1 MVINLFHNN
10 EINETIL
17 LIKVDC
23 NFSKFTSV
31 HFYFLITGIYMAII
45 GEIIKGAI
53 ELSHNI
59 ITNPDPVSA
68 QKKELI
74 DLLDKAKKTS
84 FGVTYRFKDMLDLN
98 DPRKAFSSIVPFHDY
113 DKIYNKWWKDVYRG
127 EPDVTWPGSPEYFA
141 LSSGTTSNT
150 KYIPVT
156 NEMLTSIRNA
166 GILQLLSIAEFDM
179 PSSFFEKEILML
191 GSSTGLKEVNGHYE
205 GEISGISASR
215 IPFWFKGIYKPGN
228 QISAISDWD
237 ERVNQIAINAPDWD
251 IGGLSGIPSWIELML
266 KKVIEHHGLSNIHD
280 IWPNLEVYTS
290 GGVSFEPFR
299 KSFEK
304 LMGRPIIIIDT
315 YLASE
320 GYLATQLSKDTDSMT
335 LLTDN
340 GVYFEFVPMIPE
352 NLNEDGSVA
361 ENAECL
367 TIGEVEEGVD
377 YILIISTNAGAWRYM
392 IGDTV
397 MFTNKKKVEIK
408 ITGRTKHFLNVVGSQ
423 LSEFQMIEAVERLE
437 SENSLNIQEFTVS
450 AVKSEGDYIHRWYL
464 GCEGKCDADEKK
476 LTGDLDSILQEIN
489 KNYKV
494 ARTKAL
500 KNIEVKVIPVKK
512 FYDWAEA
519 KKKKGGQTKV
529 PKVMREEIF
538 GEWEDFILE
547 KEQTT

>member
-1 MVINLFHNN
+1 
-10 EINETIL
+10 
-17 LIKVDC
+17 
-23 NFSKFTSV
+23 
-31 HFYFLITGIYMAII
+31 MAII
-45 GEIIKGAI
+45 GEIIKVAI

-113 DKIYNKWWKDVYRG
+113 DKIYKKWWKDVYKG

-237 ERVNQIAINAPDWD
+237 ERVKQIAINAPEWD

-299 KSFEK
+299 KSFKK
-304 LMGRPIIIIDT
+304 LLGRPIIIIDT

-367 TIGEVEEGVD
+367 TIGEVEEGVE

-397 MFTNKKKVEIK
+397 MFTNKEKVEIK

-423 LSEFQMIEAVERLE
+423 LSEFQMIEAIERLE

-500 KNIEVKVIPVKK
+500 KNIEVKVIPVNK

-519 KKKKGGQTKV
+519 RKKKGGQTKV
-529 PKVMREEIF
+529 PKVMREEKF
-538 GEWEDFILE
+538 GEWEDFILK

>member
-1 MVINLFHNN
+1 
-10 EINETIL
+10 
-17 LIKVDC
+17 
-23 NFSKFTSV
+23 
-31 HFYFLITGIYMAII
+31 MAII

-68 QKKELI
+68 QKKALI

-84 FGVTYRFKDMLDLN
+84 FGVTYRFRDMLELD

-113 DKIYNKWWKDVYRG
+113 DKIYKKWWKDVYDG
-127 EPDVTWPGSPEYFA
+127 AEDVTWPGSPDYFA

-156 NEMLTSIRNA
+156 SEMLTSIRNA
-166 GILQLLSIAEFDM
+166 GIRQLLSMAEFDL
-179 PSSFFEKEILML
+179 PSSFYEKEILML

-205 GEISGISASR
+205 GEISGISASK
-215 IPFWFKGIYKPGN
+215 IPFWFKGFYKPGDE
-228 QISAISDWD
+228 ISAISDWD
-237 ERVNQIAINAPDWD
+237 EKVRQITLKAPEWD
-251 IGGLSGIPSWIELML
+251 IGGISGIPSWIELML
-266 KKVIEHHGLSNIHD
+266 KRVIEHHKLSNIHE

-304 LMGRPIIIIDT
+304 IMGRPIIIVDT

-320 GYLATQLSKDTDSMT
+320 GYLATQLRKDTDSMT

-352 NLNEDGSVA
+352 NLNADGSVA
-361 ENAECL
+361 EDAETL
-367 TIGEVEEGVD
+367 TIGQVEEEVD

-392 IGDTV
+392 IGDTIK
-397 MFTNKKKVEIK
+397 FTNKKKVEIK

-423 LSEFQMIEAVERLE
+423 LSEFQMIEALDRLE
-437 SENSLNIQEFTVS
+437 SEGSLNIQEFTVS
-450 AVKSEGDYIHRWYL
+450 AVKSEEDYIHRWYL
-464 GCEGKCDADEKK
+464 GCDGECEYDENK
-476 LTGDLDSILQEIN
+476 LARDLDNILQEIN

-494 ARTKAL
+494 ARSKAL
-500 KNIEVKVIPVKK
+500 KNVEVKVIPVQR
-512 FYDWAEA
+512 FYEWAEA
-519 KKKKGGQTKV
+519 KKKLGGQTKV
-529 PKVMREEIF
+529 PKVMREEQF
-538 GEWEDFILE
+538 GEWEDFILN
-547 KEQTT
+547 KV